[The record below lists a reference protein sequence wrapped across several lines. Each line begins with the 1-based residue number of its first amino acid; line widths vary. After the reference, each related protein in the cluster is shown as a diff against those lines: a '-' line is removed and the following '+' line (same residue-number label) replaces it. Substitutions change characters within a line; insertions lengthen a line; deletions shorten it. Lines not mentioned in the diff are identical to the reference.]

1 MKLEVGDKFYW
12 KRANS
17 NYTIVKLMGD
27 GKLKCE
33 QDKSGAWIHLT
44 EKTLLQLPEEFEIT
58 AKRLKQT
65 EAKFFIGEKVVDI
78 TTGSRFTVISKARVN
93 GEVEC
98 ELEGTRELFLKPAEN
113 LQLLAEFKL
122 YEKDGGGL
130 ADEQTEET
138 RTTSSATEIP
148 LENFTESLF
157 KLSPEPESKEEV
169 QSILEQRGSRYG
181 SFYDLAMLSQDLKET
196 MRAVPGWKK
205 LTASQKEALDMI
217 QHKIAR
223 MLNGDPTYEDNAV
236 DIVGYSTLMMKNMQG
251 DLKI

>member
-1 MKLEVGDKFYW
+1 MKLKVGDRFFW
-12 KRANS
+12 KRNGS
-17 NYTIVKLMGD
+17 NYTIVDFTED

-33 QDKSGAWIHLT
+33 HEKSGAWIFRTEEKLLST
-44 EKTLLQLPEEFEIT
+44 PEEYEIFAKNFEKT
-58 AKRLKQT
+58 KM
-65 EAKFFIGEKVVDI
+65 KFAVGDKVVD
-78 TTGSRFTVISKARVN
+78 TTTDSKFTILSRVRVN

-98 ELEGTRELFLKPAEN
+98 ELDGTRELFLKPEEN
-113 LQLLAEFKL
+113 LQLLSELKL
-122 YEKDGGGL
+122 YEKDDGEL
-130 ADEQTEET
+130 TDEQIEEI

-148 LENFTESLF
+148 LKNFTESLS

-181 SFYDLAMLSQDLKET
+181 SFYDLAILSQDLKGT
-196 MRAVPGWKK
+196 MRASPGWKK

-236 DIVGYSTLMMKNMQG
+236 DIVGYATLMMKNMQG

>member
-1 MKLEVGDKFYW
+1 MKLKVGD
-12 KRANS
+12 
-17 NYTIVKLMGD
+17 
-27 GKLKCE
+27 
-33 QDKSGAWIHLT
+33 
-44 EKTLLQLPEEFEIT
+44 
-58 AKRLKQT
+58 
-65 EAKFFIGEKVVDI
+65 KVVDI
-78 TTGSRFTVISKARVN
+78 TTGSRFTILSNVRVN

-98 ELEGTRELFLKPAEN
+98 ELEGTRELFLKPAQN
-113 LQLLAEFKL
+113 LQLLAGKNTNL
-122 YEKDGGGL
+122 
-130 ADEQTEET
+130 
-138 RTTSSATEIP
+138 
-148 LENFTESLF
+148 
-157 KLSPEPESKEEV
+157 ESKEEV

-181 SFYDLAMLSQDLKET
+181 SFYDLATLSQDLKDT